1 VQATAHSSGR
11 NPGQR
16 LIAVTLIGLISCGV
30 ASTAFAQMDL
40 SGEWLQKMHQDSIER
55 GAGPDIGDYTGM
67 PINDADR
74 MRGDSWTSSKWEQI
88 EHECE
93 PHPADYAPRGPG
105 SMRVWA
111 DMDPATMTVTSWHT
125 EIMWM
130 QPTREIFMD
139 ERAHPPAFAP
149 HTWQGYSTG
158 HWNADMLEVDTDHLK
173 EGWLRRNGLQRSEKA
188 HMKEFVIRHEDYL
201 TLVSIVHDPVF
212 LTEPLIRS
220 SEWVLDPGYR
230 PIVSLCTPV
239 GDVPHPK
246 GWVAYELPGQN
257 NALDEFAVKYGIPI
271 EGVRGGAETLY
282 PEYQERL
289 LSLPVPTAAKPAHK
303 APASAAPKAPQ

>member
-1 VQATAHSSGR
+1 VFGTAGSGH
-11 NPGQR
+11 R
-16 LIAVTLIGLISCGV
+16 LV
-30 ASTAFAQMDL
+30 AAALTALVLGGAASVAYAQMDL
-40 SGEWLQKMHQDSIER
+40 SGEWLQKMHQDAVER

-111 DMDPATMTVTSWHT
+111 DMDPGTMTVSSWHT

-139 ERAHPPAFAP
+139 GRAHPPAFAP

-188 HMKEFVIRHEDYL
+188 HMKEFVIRHEDVL
-201 TLVSIVHDPVF
+201 TLVAIVHDPVY

-220 SEWVLDPGYR
+220 SEWVLDPGYH
-230 PIVSLCTPV
+230 PIVSVCTPV

-257 NALDEFAVKYGIPI
+257 DALNEFAIKYGIPI
-271 EGVRGGAETLY
+271 EGVRGGAETIY
-282 PEYQERL
+282 PEYQQRL
-289 LSLPVPTAAKPAHK
+289 LSLPVPTAAKPARK
-303 APASAAPKAPQ
+303 APAGAAPKGPQ